1 MSPLSKRTLSPTW
14 MLDHQKRAT
23 KTNEKEVPSSQPID
37 SIRLPQIPLHQNLA
51 HQAIQQGHPARYP
64 YKKKKYFPTKWVKD
78 GFKVYENG
86 KIELSMGIHH
96 GKREKL
102 IVVYVSHLPK
112 GTIKEI
118 ECCFDHGLY
127 LAVTYE
133 DGQKAKAYKPGFSV
147 GVDLGEVHTIGAFC
161 ENGQALLI
169 TGRKIRS
176 LHRLRNKKLAEIQ
189 RRQSKCQKRSRRW
202 KKYERAKQ
210 YVLSKSERQLRDAL
224 HKTTLLWWRW

>member
-1 MSPLSKRTLSPTW
+1 MPPLSQRTLPPAW
-14 MLDHQKRAT
+14 VLDHQKRAA
-23 KTNEKEVPSSQPID
+23 KTNEKEVPSSQPIH
-37 SIRLPQIPLHQNLA
+37 SSRLPQIPLCKTSCTPRDPTRTSCLLPLQE
-51 HQAIQQGHPARYP
+51 
-64 YKKKKYFPTKWVKD
+64 KKYFPTKWAKD

-96 GKREKL
+96 GKREKP
-102 IVVYVSHLPK
+102 IVAYASHLPK

-133 DGQKAKAYKPGFSV
+133 DGQKEKAYKPGSSV

-161 ENGQALLI
+161 ENGQSLLI

-189 RRQSKCQKRSRRW
+189 RRQ
-202 KKYERAKQ
+202 
-210 YVLSKSERQLRDAL
+210 
-224 HKTTLLWWRW
+224 

>member
-1 MSPLSKRTLSPTW
+1 
-14 MLDHQKRAT
+14 
-23 KTNEKEVPSSQPID
+23 
-37 SIRLPQIPLHQNLA
+37 
-51 HQAIQQGHPARYP
+51 
-64 YKKKKYFPTKWVKD
+64 
-78 GFKVYENG
+78 
-86 KIELSMGIHH
+86 
-96 GKREKL
+96 
-102 IVVYVSHLPK
+102 
-112 GTIKEI
+112 
-118 ECCFDHGLY
+118 

-133 DGQKAKAYKPGFSV
+133 DGQKAKAYKPGSSV
-147 GVDLGEVHTIGAFC
+147 GIDLGEIHTIGAFC

-224 HKTTLLWWRW
+224 HKTTKQFVDWCLKPSASDVYIGNVEGVQRNFRKKSKDIKK